1 MIHYTLHCGNGHEF
15 DGWFRDSAA
24 FDDQARLGLLE
35 CPACG
40 DARIARALMT
50 PAVVAPRTGRQPAAA
65 PAEQPPRSPQSPAS
79 VPAGRQPSPPAV
91 AAAQVPAQ
99 VLAALQRLRAEIE
112 KNCDYVG
119 PAFPEIALG
128 IHRGEIE
135 PRGIY
140 GEASPDEA
148 DMLTEEGAKVSRI
161 PWVPRA
167 DG

>member
-1 MIHYTLHCGNGHEF
+1 MIHYTLHCGNGHDF

-24 FDDQARLGLLE
+24 FDHQARLGLLE

-40 DARIARALMT
+40 DARVSRALMA
-50 PAVVAPRTGRQPAAA
+50 PAVVKPRTGRQPV
-65 PAEQPPRSPQSPAS
+65 PLHEQPSAGP
-79 VPAGRQPSPPAV
+79 VPAHPQPSPPAV

-99 VLAALQRLRAEIE
+99 VFAALQRLRAEVE

-119 PAFPEIALG
+119 PAFPDVAMG

-140 GEASPDEA
+140 GEASPDDA
-148 DMLTEEGAKVSRI
+148 DRLAEEGVNVARI

>member
-1 MIHYTLHCGNGHEF
+1 MIHYTLHCANGHEF

-24 FDDQARLGLLE
+24 FDDQARRGLLQ
-35 CPACG
+35 CPGCG
-40 DARIARALMT
+40 DGRVSRALMA
-50 PAVVAPRTGRQPAAA
+50 PAVMKPRVGRQPVPA
-65 PAEQPPRSPQSPAS
+65 PDEPSPAP
-79 VPAGRQPSPPAV
+79 VPARRQPSPAEM

-99 VLAALQRLRAEIE
+99 VLAALQRLRADVE

-119 PAFPEIALG
+119 PAFPEVALG

-148 DMLTEEGAKVSRI
+148 EMLTEEGVKVSRI

>member
-1 MIHYTLHCGNGHEF
+1 MIHYTLHCANGHEF

-40 DARIARALMT
+40 EGRVSRALMA
-50 PAVVAPRTGRQPAAA
+50 PAVMKPRAAREPVPAPQP
-65 PAEQPPRSPQSPAS
+65 SPAP
-79 VPAGRQPSPPAV
+79 VPARQPSPPGMAT
-91 AAAQVPAQ
+91 AQVPAQ
-99 VLAALQRLRAEIE
+99 VLATLQRLRADVE

-119 PAFPEIALG
+119 PAFPEVALG

-140 GEASPDEA
+140 GEASPDQAEMLA
-148 DMLTEEGAKVSRI
+148 DEGVKVARI

>member
-1 MIHYTLHCGNGHEF
+1 MIHYTLHCTNGHEF

-40 DARIARALMT
+40 DAHVARALMA
-50 PAVVAPRTGRQPAAA
+50 PAVVKPRVERQPTPA
-65 PAEQPPRSPQSPAS
+65 PAEPSPGAE
-79 VPAGRQPSPPAV
+79 VPAPRQPSPPAM

-99 VLAALQRLRAEIE
+99 VLAALQKLRAEVE

-119 PAFPEIALG
+119 PAFPEVARG

-140 GEASPDEA
+140 GEASPDDAELLA
-148 DMLTEEGAKVSRI
+148 EEGVKVSRI